1 VAIAVNLGTNVFIT
15 SACAAPRTCAGG
27 IFADTARLGSV
38 DPGTR
43 PTVRRQ
49 RRVEIDVARIRQPR
63 DELTLNLFPDTCVIA
78 RRERVTELR
87 PGVMQWEG
95 RVAGAPPG
103 TVTLIVDGEVVVGTI
118 RVGSELYEIRY
129 LGEGVHVVNDVDAS
143 KFPRD

>member
-1 VAIAVNLGTNVFIT
+1 MAIVVNLATSVLTT
-15 SACAAPRTCAGG
+15 SACAAPRACAGG
-27 IFADTARLGSV
+27 IFGDTARLGSV

-63 DELTLNLFPDTCVIA
+63 DELTLNLFPDTCVVA

-87 PGVMQWEG
+87 AGVLQWEG
-95 RVAGAPPG
+95 RVPGPSPG

-118 RVGSELYEIRY
+118 RIGSELYEIRY